1 MSKNL
6 DAQANNSKSEQRFI
20 DVPIVKL
27 VPLRK
32 KTINKQV
39 FGRICASIKT
49 CGLIEPL
56 LVFPE
61 DGSYIIID
69 GYQRYLAL
77 IELGIETVPCIVWN
91 QKEAFSANRMVN
103 HLSPVQENRM
113 IEQALNELD
122 EKTIAETLGL
132 SQIAHRKNKTLL
144 KQLHQ
149 DVSSALD
156 QNLLT
161 KACAKE
167 FTFVTQERQKEILE
181 KMKQFNDFGVV
192 FVRSMVLKT
201 PPKYRISKRQGIKSP
216 WVYAERKKGELI
228 KKLQET
234 EQKHNFYSRLYKQ
247 YSIDLLK
254 LIIYARSLIS
264 NEKMRDYLQ
273 LNHPNVFR
281 HFETIINRAE
291 G

>member
-1 MSKNL
+1 
-6 DAQANNSKSEQRFI
+6 
-20 DVPIVKL
+20 
-27 VPLRK
+27 
-32 KTINKQV
+32 
-39 FGRICASIKT
+39 
-49 CGLIEPL
+49 
-56 LVFPE
+56 
-61 DGSYIIID
+61 
-69 GYQRYLAL
+69 
-77 IELGIETVPCIVWN
+77 
-91 QKEAFSANRMVN
+91 MVN

-181 KMKQFNDFGVV
+181 KMKQFNDFGIV

>member
-1 MSKNL
+1 MSKNS
-6 DAQANNSKSEQRFI
+6 DAQDNNSNAEKRFI

-27 VPLRK
+27 VPLK
-32 KTINKQV
+32 KRTINKQA
-39 FGRICASIKT
+39 FNRILASIRA

-56 LVFPE
+56 LVFSE
-61 DGSYIIID
+61 GDNYIIID

-77 IELGIETVPCIVWN
+77 LELGIETVPCIVWN

-113 IEQALNELD
+113 IEQALQELD
-122 EKTIAETLGL
+122 EKIIAETLGL
-132 SQIAHRKNKTLL
+132 AQIRHRKHKTLL

-156 QNLLT
+156 QNLIT
-161 KACAKE
+161 KACAQD
-167 FTFVTQERQKEILE
+167 FTFVTPDRQKEILE
-181 KMKQFNDFGVV
+181 KMKQFNDFGAV
-192 FVRSMVLKT
+192 FVRNMVLKT
-201 PPKYRISKRQGIKSP
+201 PPKQRFSKRQGIRSP
-216 WVYAERKKGELI
+216 WAYAEQKKGELM

-254 LIIYARSLIS
+254 LMIYARSLIC
-264 NEKMRDYLQ
+264 NQTVRDYLQ
-273 LNHPNVFR
+273 QNHLNVLG
-281 HFETIINRAE
+281 HFETTITRAE